1 VARPEHGHGQRTS
14 GARTSAT
21 VSARKLG
28 TGRSR
33 PDASAYRRH
42 TAVLRSLQN
51 GVWVVDL
58 SSGDADHI
66 VTGNVGP
73 AKWSP
78 DGTWLVFG
86 LAPLASTGPSTVWM
100 ARADGRQLRQSADAP
115 SWTPVWL
122 PPG

>member
-1 VARPEHGHGQRTS
+1 VARPKHGQGQRTS

-21 VSARKLG
+21 VSAQKLG
-28 TGRSR
+28 LAARDPTRAR
-33 PDASAYRRH
+33 I
-42 TAVLRSLQN
+42 AVTQQCFDPLQN

-66 VTGNVGP
+66 VTGNAGP

-86 LAPLASTGPSTVWM
+86 LAPLASTDPSTVWM